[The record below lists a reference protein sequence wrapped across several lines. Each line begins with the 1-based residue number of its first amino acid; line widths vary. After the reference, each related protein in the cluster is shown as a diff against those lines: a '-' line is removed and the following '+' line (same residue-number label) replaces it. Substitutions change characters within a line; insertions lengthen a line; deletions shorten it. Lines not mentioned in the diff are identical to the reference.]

1 MSPQSNSE
9 MIKQLYSV
17 SLACKA
23 KDVTVIIILFN
34 SITFC
39 VILFGPFS
47 DFSIGQEQF
56 LEGEE
61 LITINSFQALY
72 NLLYLP

>member
-1 MSPQSNSE
+1 MSPQSNSG

-23 KDVTVIIILFN
+23 KDVIIILFN

-39 VILFGPFS
+39 VIFFGPFS
-47 DFSIGQEQF
+47 NFSIGQEQF
-56 LEGEE
+56 LEEEE